1 MVKDNGKG
9 KADARVVDAVTEEEI
24 PQIPHK
30 QQGCQFEE
38 QLKVIDA
45 AIFRDTAD
53 TTNHQKPMQSMGMT
67 EVIQTNVLVT
77 QTQCKVEE
85 DARIVGP

>member
-1 MVKDNGKG
+1 MVKENGKG

-30 QQGCQFEE
+30 QQGCQFEK